1 MDSTRQDIVVVWF
14 KRDIRLID
22 HEPIMLAQRQNLPI
36 LFVYCFEPSIMGYDD
51 SDDRHWRFV
60 YESLQDLQ
68 TKLLPYNTQVAI
80 FYGEALF
87 VFTALAQQYNIKAVY
102 SHQEIG
108 NKLTYDR
115 DISLQK
121 YFKEQQI
128 DWH

>member
-22 HEPIMLAQRQNLPI
+22 HEPIMLAQQQNLPL

-68 TKLLPYNTQVAI
+68 TKLIPYNTQIAI
-80 FYGEALF
+80 FYQEALF
-87 VFTALAQQYNIKAVY
+87 VFTALAKNYNINAVY
-102 SHQEIG
+102 SNQEIG

-115 DISLQK
+115 DIGLQK
-121 YFKEQQI
+121 YFKKQHQ
-128 DWH
+128 

>member
-22 HEPIMLAQRQNLPI
+22 HEPIMLAQEEKLPI

-51 SDDRHWRFV
+51 SDERHWRFV

-80 FYGEALF
+80 FCRRPYLF
-87 VFTALAQQYNIKAVY
+87 LPPWLNNTISKLFIRTKKL
-102 SHQEIG
+102 EI
-108 NKLTYDR
+108 N
-115 DISLQK
+115 
-121 YFKEQQI
+121 
-128 DWH
+128 